1 MNFFVD
7 KNQIHENKIDILG
20 TDVNHIKNVLR
31 KEVGDELN
39 IVSENKE
46 YISKIISLDQDK
58 IECEI
63 LNEIENEDNGPKIT
77 IFQGLAKADKI
88 EYIIQKCSE
97 IGATS
102 LVPTEMK
109 RCVVKLDSK
118 DKAKKLERWQKIAE
132 VAAKQSLR
140 FDILKVEEV
149 QKIEDVAKR
158 HFEFDLSIVAYEN
171 EKETSLKKVLKDVN
185 KSNLKIAVIIGPEGG
200 LEMQEVEL
208 LQNNGA
214 KVVTLGKRILRT
226 ETAPIVICSNIMYEL
241 DN

>member
-7 KNQIHENKIDILG
+7 KNQIHENKIDIIG

-63 LNEIENEDNGPKIT
+63 LKEIENKYNGPKIT

-158 HFEFDLSIVAYEN
+158 LSEFDLSIVAYEN

-185 KSNLKIAVIIGPEGG
+185 NSNLKIAVIIGPEGG

-214 KVVTLGKRILRT
+214 KVVTLGRRILRT

>member
-7 KNQIHENKIDILG
+7 KNQIHENKIDIIG

-58 IECEI
+58 IECE
-63 LNEIENEDNGPKIT
+63 LLKEIENEDNVPKIT

-158 HFEFDLSIVAYEN
+158 LSEFDLSIVAYEN

-185 KSNLKIAVIIGPEGG
+185 NSNLKIAVIIGPEGG

>member
-7 KNQIHENKIDILG
+7 KNQIHENKIDIIG

-63 LNEIENEDNGPKIT
+63 LKEIENKYNGPKIT

-158 HFEFDLSIVAYEN
+158 LSEFDLSIVAYEN

-185 KSNLKIAVIIGPEGG
+185 NSNLKIAVIIGPEGG